1 MKTFSIGGVHPSENK
16 LTAGVPI
23 VDLPRPVEVV
33 LPLSQHIG
41 APARPVV
48 KIGDHVVRGQMIAEP
63 DGFVSVP
70 VHTPVSGKVVKIDKC
85 KTPQGLP
92 VDAVYIKSD
101 EEDRRRDEEI
111 VASLSPVRDDA
122 AVEALESKEIIGIIR
137 DAGIVGMGG
146 AAFPTHVKLSPP
158 KGMVAEMVIVNGA
171 ECEPYLTCDDA
182 IMRACPSEIVHGTQ
196 LLMRAAGVGRGVIA
210 VENNKPE
217 AIAALSAA
225 AVSVPGVEVMP
236 LKVKYPQGG
245 EKQLIEA
252 VTGREVP
259 SGALPVA
266 TGAIVQNVATALA
279 VERAVVYGEPL
290 IERVMT
296 FVSPLKAGNYRVT
309 LGTSMRDIA
318 GELAPEIGK
327 VIVGGPMMGRSASNL
342 DTPVVKATSGL
353 LLFPAVE
360 SRRSGIEPCIRC
372 GACVDACPMGLEPY
386 LLSTLSRLHRFDEAK
401 KQKIANC
408 IMCGS
413 CSYACP
419 SSRPVLD
426 FIRIGR
432 AAVMEASRK

>member
-16 LTAGVPI
+16 LTAGSPI
-23 VDLPRPVEVV
+23 VVLPRPAEVV
-33 LPLSQHIG
+33 LPLNQHIG
-41 APARPVV
+41 ASARPVV
-48 KIGDHVVRGQMIAEP
+48 KVGDHVVRGQMIAEP

-70 VHTPVSGKVVKIDKC
+70 VHTPISGKVVRIDRC
-85 KTPQGLP
+85 KTPQGVP

-101 EEDRRRDEEI
+101 DEDRRRDEET

-122 AVEALESKEIIGIIR
+122 AVEALDPKEIIGIIR

-146 AAFPTHVKLSPP
+146 ATFPTHVKLSPP
-158 KGMVAEMVIVNGA
+158 KGMVPEMVIVNGA

-182 IMRACPSEIVHGTQ
+182 VMRAYSAEIVRGTR
-196 LLMRAAGVGRGVIA
+196 LLMRAAGVSRGVIA

-225 AVSVPGVEVMP
+225 AASVPGVEVMP

-259 SGALPVA
+259 SGALPVS
-266 TGAIVQNVATALA
+266 TGVIVQNVATALA

-290 IERVMT
+290 MERVMT
-296 FVSPLKAGNYRVT
+296 LVSPDKSGNYQVT
-309 LGTSMRDIA
+309 VGMSMRDIA
-318 GELAPEIGK
+318 GEITSEIGK
-327 VIVGGPMMGRSASNL
+327 IIVGGPMMGRSASNL
-342 DTPVVKATSGL
+342 DTPVVKSTSGL
-353 LLFPAVE
+353 LLFPVSE
-360 SRRSGIEPCIRC
+360 SRRSEIEPCIRC

-386 LLSTLSRLHRFDEAK
+386 LLSTLSRLHRFEEAEE
-401 KQKIANC
+401 QKIANC

-432 AAVMEASRK
+432 AAVMESRRR

>member
-1 MKTFSIGGVHPSENK
+1 MKTFSIGGVHPLENK
-16 LTAGVPI
+16 LTAGSPI
-23 VDLPRPVEVV
+23 VVLPRPDEVV
-33 LPLSQHIG
+33 LPLNQHIG

-48 KIGDHVVRGQMIAEP
+48 KVGDHVVRGQMIAEP

-85 KTPQGLP
+85 KTPQGVP
-92 VDAVYIKSD
+92 ADAVYIKSD
-101 EEDRRRDEEI
+101 DEDRRRDEET
-111 VASLSPVRDDA
+111 VATLSPVRDEA
-122 AVEALESKEIIGIIR
+122 TVEALDSKEIVEIIR

-158 KGMVAEMVIVNGA
+158 KGMLPEMVIVNGA

-182 IMRACPSEIVHGTQ
+182 VMRACPAEIVRGTR
-196 LLMRAAGVGRGVIA
+196 LLMRAAGVSRGVIA

-225 AVSVPGVEVMP
+225 AASVPGVEVMT

-252 VTGREVP
+252 VTGREIP
-259 SGALPVA
+259 SGALPVS
-266 TGAIVQNVATALA
+266 TGVIVQNVATALA

-290 IERVMT
+290 MERVMT
-296 FVSPLKAGNYRVT
+296 LVSPGKAGNYQVSV
-309 LGTSMRDIA
+309 GMSMRDMV
-318 GELAPEIGK
+318 GEFSSEVGK
-327 VIVGGPMMGRSASNL
+327 IIVGGPMMGRSASNL
-342 DTPVVKATSGL
+342 DTPVVKSTSGL
-353 LLFPAVE
+353 LLFPVSE
-360 SRRSGIEPCIRC
+360 SRRPEIEPCIRC

-401 KQKIANC
+401 EQKIANC

-432 AAVMEASRK
+432 ATVMETLHK

>member
-1 MKTFSIGGVHPSENK
+1 MKTFSIGGVHPPENK
-16 LTAGVPI
+16 LTAGSPI
-23 VDLPRPVEVV
+23 VVLPRPAEVV

-48 KIGDHVVRGQMIAEP
+48 KVGDHVVRGQMIAEA

-92 VDAVYIKSD
+92 VDAVYVKSD
-101 EEDRRRDEEI
+101 EEDRRSDEET

-122 AVEALESKEIIGIIR
+122 AVDALEPKEIIGIIR

-158 KGMVAEMVIVNGA
+158 KGRVPELVIVNGA

-182 IMRACPSEIVHGTQ
+182 IMRACPSEIVRGTQ
-196 LLMRAAGVGRGVIA
+196 LLMRAAGVSRGVIA
-210 VENNKPE
+210 MENNKPE

-225 AVSVPGVEVMP
+225 AASAPGVEVMP

-290 IERVMT
+290 MERVMT
-296 FVSPLKAGNYRVT
+296 FVSPDKGGNFRVT

-318 GELAPEIGK
+318 GEVTSEIGK
-327 VIVGGPMMGRSASNL
+327 IIVGGPMMGRSASNL
-342 DTPVVKATSGL
+342 DTPVVKSTSGL
-353 LLFPAVE
+353 LLLPVDE
-360 SRRSGIEPCIRC
+360 SRRPGIEPCIRC
-372 GACVDACPMGLEPY
+372 GACVEACPMGLEPY
-386 LLSTLSRLHRFDEAK
+386 LLSTLSRLHRFEEAK
-401 KQKIANC
+401 AQKIANC

-432 AAVMEASRK
+432 AAVMETSRK